1 MFKEYIGRLTGMVGE
16 ERTNFILTNSVY
28 LVIAGSDDLA
38 NTYFTIGIRRLQYD
52 VNSYTDLMVRG
63 ASNFVKVLI
72 SLSILL
78 YMIFTGFFFFF
89 LIQHKKGIR

>member
-1 MFKEYIGRLTGMVGE
+1 MVGE
-16 ERTNFILTNSVY
+16 ERTNFILTNSIY
-28 LVIAGSDDLA
+28 LVVAGSDDLA
-38 NTYFTIGIRRLQYD
+38 NTYFTIGIRRLQYN

-78 YMIFTGFFFFF
+78 YMIFMGFYLFIYLSAQERNLVIFGNKFY
-89 LIQHKKGIR
+89 KD

>member
-1 MFKEYIGRLTGMVGE
+1 MVGE
-16 ERTNFILTNSVY
+16 ERTHFILTNSIY

-38 NTYFTIGIRRLQYD
+38 NTYFTIGIRRLHYD

-72 SLSILL
+72 SLSILP
-78 YMIFTGFFFFF
+78 MIFTGFFFTIFYF
-89 LIQHKKGIR
+89 YQHKKGIW